1 MRRFTVTVNGTAY
14 DVVVEEVSENA
25 APAAAPAPKERS
37 VKDIMDHLNNIKK
50 FI

>member
-1 MRRFTVTVNGTAY
+1 MLFSRKAVNATLM
-14 DVVVEEVSENA
+14 NKLQHK
-25 APAAAPAPKERS
+25 AAAPAPKERS